1 MASQQGDVRMTAALR
16 RVTATS
22 GQAFANSVDDIQH
35 PVVRRTPPFSGPAG
49 AIAGNDTTQ
58 WQT

>member
-1 MASQQGDVRMTAALR
+1 MRILDMAWQQGD
-16 RVTATS
+16 
-22 GQAFANSVDDIQH
+22 AFANSVDDIQH